1 MRIITL
7 AWPNLQ
13 RWRKIETMRLSRQPR
28 LITAL
33 LVLFSVLFMQLAVAA
48 HACVNLRSAPAPKP
62 AMEMTMTLHGEHAE
76 HAADMAQAADC
87 CATDEIAT
95 AAALCDQHCQPAV
108 QSLDKPATPD
118 VSPFVAVA
126 LIATDTAAS
135 ALPAGLGLS
144 RANGLFSTRIHAPP
158 LSIRNCC
165 FRI

>member
-1 MRIITL
+1 MR
-7 AWPNLQ
+7 P
-13 RWRKIETMRLSRQPR
+13 SRRPR

-48 HACVNLRSAPAPKP
+48 HACVNLPSAPAPKP

-76 HAADMAQAADC
+76 HASDMAQMADC
-87 CATDEIAT
+87 CDTDEIAS

-118 VSPFVAVA
+118 VQPFVAA
-126 LIATDTAAS
+126 TLISTDSAAS
-135 ALPAGLGLS
+135 ALTAGLGLS
-144 RANGLFSTRIHAPP
+144 RANGLFSTRINAPP

>member
-1 MRIITL
+1 
-7 AWPNLQ
+7 
-13 RWRKIETMRLSRQPR
+13 MRLSRQPR

-48 HACVNLRSAPAPKP
+48 HACANLRSAPAPMP
-62 AMEMTMTLHGEHAE
+62 AMEMTMTMHGE
-76 HAADMAQAADC
+76 HAADMPQMADC
-87 CATDEIAT
+87 CDTDEVAT

-118 VSPFVAVA
+118 VPPFVAVA
-126 LIATDTAAS
+126 LIATDTAA
-135 ALPAGLGLS
+135 ATLPAGLVPS
-144 RANGLFSTRIHAPP
+144 RANGLFSTRINAPP

>member
-1 MRIITL
+1 MRH
-7 AWPNLQ
+7 
-13 RWRKIETMRLSRQPR
+13 SRRSR
-28 LITAL
+28 LIAAL

-48 HACVNLRSAPAPKP
+48 HACANLSNMPAPTSMP
-62 AMEMTMTLHGEHAE
+62 AMTMHGE
-76 HAADMAQAADC
+76 HAADMAQMADC
-87 CATDEIAT
+87 CDTDEIAS

-118 VSPFVAVA
+118 VPPFVAVA

-144 RANGLFSTRIHAPP
+144 RANGLFSTRINAPP